1 MDKDKKIPRAA
12 IVLSGCGV
20 FDGSEIHEAVIA
32 LLCLQR
38 GGARTEFF
46 APDVPQADCVNHL
59 TGEPRKERRGVLEE
73 SARIA
78 RGAVS
83 PLSEFDAEKFDILVF
98 AGGFGAAKTLST
110 FARDGAECSVEPS
123 VERAILSMRSLGKK
137 SAFLYISPVIA
148 AKVLGGGVR
157 LTIGDD
163 PATAA
168 AISAMGATHIKC
180 AVDSFVEDSAQNVYS
195 TPAYMLARNAA
206 EVEAG
211 MSAMVSKMLKTL

>member
-1 MDKDKKIPRAA
+1 MRA
-12 IVLSGCGV
+12 
-20 FDGSEIHEAVIA
+20 
-32 LLCLQR
+32 
-38 GGARTEFF
+38 
-46 APDVPQADCVNHL
+46 
-59 TGEPRKERRGVLEE
+59 
-73 SARIA
+73 
-78 RGAVS
+78 
-83 PLSEFDAEKFDILVF
+83 
-98 AGGFGAAKTLST
+98 
-110 FARDGAECSVEPS
+110 
-123 VERAILSMRSLGKK
+123 LGKK
-137 SAFLYISPVIA
+137 SAFLCISPVIA

-211 MSAMVSKMLKTL
+211 VSAMVSKMLKTL